1 MRAVWNPFRRRESLE
16 ERQITAPW
24 ILDLPDWQT
33 TGNAAGEHVS
43 STSVLGLSAAW
54 SAVGRLAH
62 DVATLPVDVVVSD
75 GETSRVLPGVRPA
88 WLDEPGGGITRI
100 DLLTQVMMS
109 LLVSKHGEAFIL
121 TPRDA
126 GQIQGLVVLDP
137 DQVQP
142 DTQTGQWS
150 SLGQPLGPGE
160 LVVIRGLVLPGAM
173 TSYGSWRGCGPVG
186 YAREVFGGALATQ
199 KFGNAF
205 FGNGAWTGTVIE
217 VPGELGEVGQKALK
231 AYIEERHRG
240 AGRAHKIGIL
250 INGAKLSRP
259 ITFSP
264 EDSQFLQSRE
274 FDLGEV
280 ARMFWLDPSMIGG
293 KTGDSLT
300 YSTLEGR
307 GTHYVKFSLLHWL
320 VRLETAFTTLWQS
333 EGNDGEIRFNVEGL
347 KRGSQKERADTYAQA
362 IRDGWMTVDEVRAL
376 ENLPPL
382 GAQEDMRNLVEMV
395 QKIYLGV
402 GTVMTSAEAREI
414 LNRAGANLQGPGPAD
429 GGGNG

>member
-1 MRAVWNPFRRRESLE
+1 VV
-16 ERQITAPW
+16 
-24 ILDLPDWQT
+24 PD
-33 TGNAAGEHVS
+33 A
-43 STSVLGLSAAW
+43 
-54 SAVGRLAH
+54 
-62 DVATLPVDVVVSD
+62 
-75 GETSRVLPGVRPA
+75 RPR
-88 WLDEPGGGITRI
+88 WLDEPGNGLTRV
-100 DLLTQVMMS
+100 DLITQVMMS

-142 DTQTGQWS
+142 DPETGQWS

-160 LVVIRGLVLPGAM
+160 LTVIRGLALPGAM
-173 TSYGSWRGCGPVG
+173 TSYGSRRGCGPVG

-205 FGNGAWTGTVIE
+205 FGNGAWTGTVVE
-217 VPGELGEVGQKALK
+217 VPGELGEMGQKALK

-240 AGRAHKIGIL
+240 AGRALKIGVL

-320 VRLETAFTTLWQS
+320 VRLELALTTLWQS
-333 EGNDGEIRFNVEGL
+333 EGNDGEVRFNVEGL
-347 KRGSQKERADTYAQA
+347 KRGSQKERFDAYAVA
-362 IRDGWMTVDEVRAL
+362 LDKGFMTVDEVRAL
-376 ENLPPL
+376 ENMRPL
-382 GAQEDMRNLVEMV
+382 GAREDVRNLVEMV

-402 GTVMTSAEAREI
+402 GTVMTASEAREI
-414 LNRAGANLQGPGPAD
+414 LNRSGANLQGPGPGD

>member
-1 MRAVWNPFRRRESLE
+1 VVN
-16 ERQITAPW
+16 
-24 ILDLPDWQT
+24 
-33 TGNAAGEHVS
+33 
-43 STSVLGLSAAW
+43 STSVLGISAAW
-54 SAVGRLAH
+54 SAVGRLTH
-62 DVATLPVDVVVSD
+62 DVSTLPIDVVISD
-75 GETSRVLPGVRPA
+75 GETRRPIAARPA
-88 WLDEPGGGITRI
+88 WLDDPGQGLTRI
-100 DLLTQVMMS
+100 DLLGQIMMS
-109 LLVSKHGEAFIL
+109 LLVSKYGEAHIL

-137 DQVQP
+137 DKVQV
-142 DTQTGQWS
+142 DDAGNVS
-150 SLGQPLGPGE
+150 AVGEPLGPAD
-160 LVVIRGLVLPGAM
+160 VVTIRGLMPA
-173 TSYGSWRGCGPVG
+173 GSRRGVGPVG
-186 YAREVFGGALATQ
+186 YAREVFGGALAVQ
-199 KFGNAF
+199 KFGNSF

-259 ITFSP
+259 VTFSP

-320 VRLETAFTTLWQS
+320 VRLEHALTVLWQS
-333 EGNDGEIRFNVEGL
+333 EGNDGEIKFRVEGL
-347 KRGSQKERADTYAQA
+347 QRGSQKERFDAYAVA
-362 IRDGWMTVDEVRAL
+362 LDKGFMTVDEIRGL
-376 ENLPPL
+376 ENMAPL
-382 GAQEDMRNLVEMV
+382 GAREDVRNLVEMV
-395 QKIYLGV
+395 QKVYLGV
-402 GTVMTSAEAREI
+402 GTVMTAAEAREI
-414 LNRAGANLQGPGPAD
+414 LNRAGANLQGPGPGD

>member
-1 MRAVWNPFRRRESLE
+1 MWPFKRSQQLE

-24 ILDLPDWQT
+24 IMDLPDWWA
-33 TGNAAGEHVS
+33 TGNAAGEHVN

-54 SAVGRLAH
+54 SAVGRLSH
-62 DVATLPVDVVVSD
+62 DVSTLPIDVVISD
-75 GETSRVLPGVRPA
+75 GETRRPISRRPR
-88 WLDEPGGGITRI
+88 WLDEPGNGLTRI

-142 DTQTGQWS
+142 DTETGQWT
-150 SLGQPLGPGE
+150 SLGQTLGPAD
-160 LVVIRGLVLPGAM
+160 LAVIRGLVLPGAM

-186 YAREVFGGALATQ
+186 CAREVFGGALAVQ
-199 KFGNAF
+199 KFGNSF

-231 AYIEERHRG
+231 SYIEERHRG
-240 AGRAHKIGIL
+240 AGRAHKIGVL

-259 ITFSP
+259 VTFSP

-307 GTHYVKFSLLHWL
+307 GTHYLKFSLLHWL
-320 VRLETAFTTLWQS
+320 VRLESVFTALWQS
-333 EGNDGEIRFNVEGL
+333 EGNDGEVRFNVEGL
-347 KRGSQKERADTYAQA
+347 LRGSTKERYDSYAVGLA
-362 IRDGWMTVDEVRAL
+362 SGFLTVDEVRAL
-376 ENLPPL
+376 ENLAPL
-382 GAQEDMRNLVEMV
+382 GA
-395 QKIYLGV
+395 G
-402 GTVMTSAEAREI
+402 
-414 LNRAGANLQGPGPAD
+414 AGGD
-429 GGGNG
+429 GGGQDG